1 MKFLNDN
8 HVPKRKLLG
17 TLISSAI
24 SLSDAVHNADFVF
37 EAVVENEQ
45 VKSDVFQALEAH
57 CTRDAV
63 LCSNTSSLSITEIT
77 KNCAT
82 RDRMIATHFIGPAH
96 LMPMV
101 EVAPG
106 EHSDSLYVDRAYTFL
121 QHCGKRPIKM
131 KKEIE
136 GFINARLQ
144 AALYREAMH
153 IVLEGAADPATVDAA
168 VVDGF
173 GRRLNT
179 IGPFAVADFVGVD
192 LVQKTHR
199 RLFPQLGNQQEDVL
213 ADELAAKALSG
224 VKSGKGH
231 VEWPEERAATVFQKR
246 DDELLRR
253 LRMDFENRDGY

>member
-1 MKFLNDN
+1 
-8 HVPKRKLLG
+8 
-17 TLISSAI
+17 
-24 SLSDAVHNADFVF
+24 
-37 EAVVENEQ
+37 
-45 VKSDVFQALEAH
+45 
-57 CTRDAV
+57 
-63 LCSNTSSLSITEIT
+63 
-77 KNCAT
+77 
-82 RDRMIATHFIGPAH
+82 
-96 LMPMV
+96 
-101 EVAPG
+101 
-106 EHSDSLYVDRAYTFL
+106 
-121 QHCGKRPIKM
+121 
-131 KKEIE
+131 
-136 GFINARLQ
+136 
-144 AALYREAMH
+144 MH